1 MRHRSKKITLDRKA
15 GPRKALLN
23 NLSLQLIL
31 HERVRT
37 TEAKAKAVRPIV
49 ERMIT
54 RGKSNTLAVRRALLA
69 VLPTEQS
76 VKKVLEELSP
86 RYRARPGGY
95 TRITKLAPRKGD
107 GAAMAVI
114 EFVKEEPIMSSEAGN
129 SDR

>member
-1 MRHRSKKITLDRKA
+1 MRHRSKKVTLDRKA

-31 HERVRT
+31 HERIRT

-54 RGKSNTLAVRRALLA
+54 RGKSNTLAARRALLA

-86 RYRARPGGY
+86 RYHARPGGY

-107 GAAMAVI
+107 GASMAVI
-114 EFVKEEPIMSSEAGN
+114 EFIENKEQPATDNE
-129 SDR
+129 